1 MPTLIY
7 QQYSKTIRQV
17 PANYLIA
24 YQRDGRWICDP
35 DPAADKTL
43 CTKLFLSLFEY
54 DNRYGTGENLIKYI
68 Q

>member
-1 MPTLIY
+1 MKKLIY
-7 QQYSKTIRQV
+7 QHYSKTIRQV

-54 DNRYGTGENLIKYI
+54 DNKYGTGKNLIKSI